1 MISQFPKF
9 ELNSNYRCKTKMD
22 EALESLMIVFLAQI
36 DSAMGISEILA
47 EHANEKEMTPDAL
60 ITGLVYRLMTPMKE
74 DELQEA
80 VSKGKEMVDKIY
92 DSDSSDEDDEEVN
105 DTSLDP
111 PEQDPVTRVIKRNTC
126 NCDICIA
133 ARVCLINYSTY
144 ETQDP
149 LSEKFHNAINHA
161 CSKHKLLIQ

>member
-1 MISQFPKF
+1 
-9 ELNSNYRCKTKMD
+9 MD
-22 EALESLMIVFLAQI
+22 EVLESLLTVFLAQM
-36 DSAMGISEILA
+36 DSAMGISEILSV
-47 EHANEKEMTPDAL
+47 HAGEKEMTPDAL

-80 VSKGKEMVDKIY
+80 VTKGKDMVDRIY
-92 DSDSSDEDDEEVN
+92 DSEESGESGGSEEEE

-111 PEQDPVTRVIKRNTC
+111 PEQPVTRVIKRNTC
-126 NCDICIA
+126 NCEICIA
-133 ARVCLINYSTY
+133 ARVCLLNYPTY

-149 LSEKFHNAINHA
+149 LSEKFHNAIKHA